1 MFTFA
6 FDRLDYA
13 QNIPEYIA
21 RMHDL
26 QTSEPEILQ
35 DFANGD
41 FTVKPSNT
49 VPFTRIG
56 IDHAME
62 QLNKSMK
69 GQGGISGITSSPAT
83 LLKCCLN
90 APELAHLAV
99 EAEQLVTVG
108 NNNTPM

>member
-1 MFTFA
+1 M
-6 FDRLDYA
+6 
-13 QNIPEYIA
+13 N
-21 RMHDL
+21 
-26 QTSEPEILQ
+26 S
-35 DFANGD
+35 
-41 FTVKPSNT
+41 SNT

-62 QLNKSMK
+62 HLIKSMK
-69 GQGGISGITSSPAT
+69 GQGGISGISGITSSPAT

-99 EAEQLVTVG
+99 EAEQLVTVS